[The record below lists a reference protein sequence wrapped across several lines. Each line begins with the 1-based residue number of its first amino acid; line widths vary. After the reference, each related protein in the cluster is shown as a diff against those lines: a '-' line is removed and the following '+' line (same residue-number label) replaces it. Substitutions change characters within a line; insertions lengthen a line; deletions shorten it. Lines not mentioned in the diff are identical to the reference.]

1 MKSSYEKIDPT
12 HIKLD
17 ITINKSDWHKAA
29 DRIYKAFAAE
39 VKIPGFRPGRAP
51 RKVIDQYIG
60 AKEVFDSIKEEAVNS
75 TILVAIRKHE
85 LQPITRPDFDLS
97 QLEDLHSIPADDE
110 ITYYATVEI
119 WPDVPDFNY
128 KGLKVHVKKREI
140 KEEDIEKAITGIRL
154 RTAEKNEVDDRSVE
168 NGDWV
173 TFQFRG
179 VVEQDPEAEAK
190 SGDDADET
198 DGDEKADG
206 PFVMEDT
213 YAIHVGQDTSIPGIS
228 ESIIGM
234 KKEEKKDFEII
245 LPDDF
250 PREDM
255 RGRRMQSN
263 AVIKRIEEMKMPEFT
278 DEYIKEKVGLENLDE
293 LKDNIRQ
300 SMEKSHDDLKRKE
313 ANEALEE
320 FFSNTVAL
328 QPPEAFIE
336 SRKEVILENMRSY
349 YSRMDQNLDEILR
362 DKEKAEDIRKRIDEE
377 ANSQIRLE
385 MVYDEIA
392 RNEKIEIEIDEVKNY
407 IYMMRSIDRLKEKD
421 VRRLLKDENFLLSI
435 RNDLKNQKVID
446 FLYENSEITE
456 VDDIESIEKRVEEAL
471 EDSEQVA
478 EEPEP
483 VEVPDEASVEPA
495 KEVTE
500 TETAPESEETFKMS
514 ETGNIEKTTESDE
527 PIIQP
532 EDENKSTD
540 GGD

>member
-12 HIKLD
+12 HIKLEV
-17 ITINKSDWHKAA
+17 TINKSDWHKAA
-29 DRIYKAFAAE
+29 DRVYRAFAAE

-75 TILVAIRKHE
+75 TILAAIRKQE
-85 LQPITRPDFDLS
+85 LQPIARPDFDLS
-97 QLEDLHSIPADDE
+97 PLDDLHSIPGDDE

-119 WPDVPDFNY
+119 WPDVPDFSY
-128 KGLKVHVKKREI
+128 KGLKVLVKKREI
-140 KEEDIEKAITGIRL
+140 TEEDIEKAINGIRL

-168 NGDWV
+168 DGDWV
-173 TFQFRG
+173 TFHFRG
-179 VVEQDPEAEAK
+179 VVEPDPGAEAE

-198 DGDEKADG
+198 DSDEKPDG

-213 YAIHVGQDTSIPGIS
+213 YSIHVGQDTSIPGIS

-234 KKEEKKDFEII
+234 KKDEENDFEIF

-255 RGRRMQSN
+255 RGRRMQSH
-263 AVIKRIEEMKMPEFT
+263 AVIKRIEEMKMPELT
-278 DEYIKEKVGLENLDE
+278 DEFIKEKIGLENLDA
-293 LKDNIRQ
+293 LKENITQ

-320 FFSNTVAL
+320 FFSNTVTL
-328 QPPEAFIE
+328 QPPGAFIE

-349 YSRMDQNLDEILR
+349 YSRMDQDLDEILR
-362 DKEKAEDIRKRIDEE
+362 DKEKAEDIRKRIAEE

-392 RNEKIEIEIDEVKNY
+392 RNEKIEVEIDEVKNY
-407 IYMMRSIDRLKEKD
+407 IYMMQSMNRLKEKD
-421 VRRLLKDENFLLSI
+421 VKRLIKDENFLLSI

-456 VDDIESIEKRVEEAL
+456 VDDMETIEKRVEETPKDT
-471 EDSEQVA
+471 EPVA
-478 EEPEP
+478 EEPES
-483 VEVPDEASVEPA
+483 VEVPEESPAEAA
-495 KEVTE
+495 EVTE
-500 TETAPESEETFKMS
+500 TETAPGSEDTADVS
-514 ETGNIEKTTESDE
+514 ETEDIDENIEGGGSAT
-527 PIIQP
+527 PP